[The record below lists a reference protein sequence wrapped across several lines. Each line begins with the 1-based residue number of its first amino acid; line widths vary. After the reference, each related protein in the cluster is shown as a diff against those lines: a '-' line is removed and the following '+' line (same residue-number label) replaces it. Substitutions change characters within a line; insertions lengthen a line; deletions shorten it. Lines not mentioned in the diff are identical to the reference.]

1 MVVLIDPAG
10 AAEKA
15 GIRVG
20 DRLVAVD
27 GQRVIGSAE
36 AVLEQLRGEDSP
48 RSVTVE
54 REGAKITLRLH
65 TTEKSETVHRVVSLA
80 QITSAQQLVRDGWLK
95 RQITK
100 SLTP

>member
-1 MVVLIDPAG
+1 MRAAWSHPSKCGLSWWSVDPPVP
-10 AAEKA
+10 
-15 GIRVG
+15 R
-20 DRLVAVD
+20 
-27 GQRVIGSAE
+27 
-36 AVLEQLRGEDSP
+36 RGEDSP

-80 QITSAQQLVRDGWLK
+80 QLTSAQQLVRDGWLK